1 MKKVIL
7 GIVGVIVVLG
17 LAIGV
22 KIYVFPE
29 PTNLE
34 LTFEGMEESGKAS
47 IKGNDIQYDGD
58 DKEVLDFIASLK
70 YEISPNKNLSNYDDV
85 EVKVIFDEKARK
97 EANVEL
103 ESTSRT
109 YQVRG
114 LEETPE
120 QKAERVEIIDG
131 HEVPRDWELED
142 EDKKAYIEYLKQ
154 LENAEDELV
163 EEKGA
168 YTEWMKGNS
177 KEETKKEN
185 KEFLTKDYANNSTVA
200 FKRANEYGLTSS
212 QEFKVQPIIKK
223 IKRLAK
229 NVYLRGLNKTP
240 FLERRWKNEIICRT
254 GKYT

>member
-1 MKKVIL
+1 MTTCQLTALRSCYCPLWVSPSR
-7 GIVGVIVVLG
+7 
-17 LAIGV
+17 LAV
-22 KIYVFPE
+22 DHRHETSRLPLAKRIYSAPYGR
-29 PTNLE
+29 T
-34 LTFEGMEESGKAS
+34 
-47 IKGNDIQYDGD
+47 
-58 DKEVLDFIASLK
+58 
-70 YEISPNKNLSNYDDV
+70 DDV

-223 IKRLAK
+223 D
-229 NVYLRGLNKTP
+229 KTIGYECI
-240 FLERRWKNEIICRT
+240 FKGSE
-254 GKYT
+254 

>member
-29 PTNLE
+29 PTHLDVLSNLE

-200 FKRANEYGLTSS
+200 FKRANEYGLTS
-212 QEFKVQPIIKK
+212 
-223 IKRLAK
+223 
-229 NVYLRGLNKTP
+229 
-240 FLERRWKNEIICRT
+240 
-254 GKYT
+254 

>member
-29 PTNLE
+29 PTHLDVLSNLE

-85 EVKVIFDEKARK
+85 EVQLIFDEKARK

-120 QKAERVEIIDG
+120 QKAERVEII
-131 HEVPRDWELED
+131 
-142 EDKKAYIEYLKQ
+142 
-154 LENAEDELV
+154 
-163 EEKGA
+163 
-168 YTEWMKGNS
+168 
-177 KEETKKEN
+177 
-185 KEFLTKDYANNSTVA
+185 LTKEYANNSSVA
-200 FKRANEYGLTSS
+200 FKRANEYGFTSS
-212 QEFKVQPIIKK
+212 QEFKVQPIIEKDETIGYECIFK
-223 IKRLAK
+223 
-229 NVYLRGLNKTP
+229 GS
-240 FLERRWKNEIICRT
+240 E
-254 GKYT
+254 

>member
-29 PTNLE
+29 PTHLDVLSNLE

-85 EVKVIFDEKARK
+85 EVQLILMKKARK

-142 EDKKAYIEYLKQ
+142 EDKK
-154 LENAEDELV
+154 
-163 EEKGA
+163 
-168 YTEWMKGNS
+168 
-177 KEETKKEN
+177 
-185 KEFLTKDYANNSTVA
+185 
-200 FKRANEYGLTSS
+200 
-212 QEFKVQPIIKK
+212 PI
-223 IKRLAK
+223 
-229 NVYLRGLNKTP
+229 LN
-240 FLERRWKNEIICRT
+240 I
-254 GKYT
+254 

>member
-29 PTNLE
+29 PTHLDVLSNLE

-97 EANVEL
+97 EAAKTMKKVKEAMKL
-103 ESTSRT
+103 D
-109 YQVRG
+109 YF
-114 LEETPE
+114 EE
-120 QKAERVEIIDG
+120 
-131 HEVPRDWELED
+131 
-142 EDKKAYIEYLKQ
+142 
-154 LENAEDELV
+154 
-163 EEKGA
+163 
-168 YTEWMKGNS
+168 
-177 KEETKKEN
+177 
-185 KEFLTKDYANNSTVA
+185 
-200 FKRANEYGLTSS
+200 
-212 QEFKVQPIIKK
+212 
-223 IKRLAK
+223 
-229 NVYLRGLNKTP
+229 
-240 FLERRWKNEIICRT
+240 
-254 GKYT
+254 